1 MSFLERLNADM
12 KQALKN
18 KDKQKLSLIR
28 MLKSAL
34 QNEQIKKGQEL
45 SDDDTLA
52 VLSREMKQRKESLRE
67 FEKAGRD
74 DLVQQVQ
81 DEINVLQTY
90 LPEPLS
96 ETELKTLIAQTIDEI
111 QASSKKDMGKVM
123 STLMPKVKGRA
134 EGQLVQQLVMEE
146 LSK

>member
-45 SDDDTLA
+45 SDVDTLA

>member
-45 SDDDTLA
+45 SDVDTLA

-134 EGQLVQQLVMEE
+134 EGQLVQQLVIEE

>member
-134 EGQLVQQLVMEE
+134 EGQLVQQLVIEE

>member
-45 SDDDTLA
+45 SDVDTLA

-67 FEKAGRD
+67 FENAGRD

-134 EGQLVQQLVMEE
+134 EGQLVQQLVIEE